1 MAANPPPTQPP
12 PMQAARCE
20 SCAREFERDAPWKRL
35 CVACWRRERQAA
47 DARTA
52 PPGQQTLSWAN
63 RPAADARTAPAWT
76 PDLQAERDR
85 LAAEVADLRTRL
97 AATTKE
103 RDQQAQLVRGI
114 AVSLQS
120 TQQEL
125 NKLRRSLRS
134 GGSPPIDA
142 DLIGR
147 LIKLCHPDKHPEARQ
162 AEATAATQDLLQLR
176 KRIQGG
182 A

>member
-1 MAANPPPTQPP
+1 MAANPPPTPPP
-12 PMQAARCE
+12 PMQTARCE

-63 RPAADARTAPAWT
+63 RPVAEARTAPAWS
-76 PDLQAERDR
+76 PELQAERDR

>member
-1 MAANPPPTQPP
+1 MAANPPPTPPP
-12 PMQAARCE
+12 PMQIARCE

-52 PPGQQTLSWAN
+52 PTERRAPSWSE
-63 RPAADARTAPAWT
+63 RPVADARTAPAWT

-85 LAAEVADLRTRL
+85 LAAEVVDLRARL

-114 AVSLQS
+114 VVSLQN

-125 NKLRRSLRS
+125 NQIRRFLRS
-134 GGSPPIDA
+134 GGSPPVDA

-147 LIKLCHPDKHPEARQ
+147 LIKLCHPDKHPETRQ

>member
-20 SCAREFERDAPWKRL
+20 SCAREFGRDVSWKRL
-35 CVACWRRERQAA
+35 CMACWRSQMQARRA
-47 DARTA
+47 AEARTA
-52 PPGQQTLSWAN
+52 PPEQGSPT
-63 RPAADARTAPAWT
+63 WT
-76 PDLQAERDR
+76 PELQAERDR

>member
-1 MAANPPPTQPP
+1 MAANPPPTPPP
-12 PMQAARCE
+12 PMQIARCE
-20 SCAREFERDAPWKRL
+20 SCAREFERDASWKRL
-35 CVACWRRERQAA
+35 CLSCWRRERQ
-47 DARTA
+47 
-52 PPGQQTLSWAN
+52 
-63 RPAADARTAPAWT
+63 AADARTAPAWT

-85 LAAEVADLRTRL
+85 LAAEVVDLRARL

-114 AVSLQS
+114 IVSLQN

-125 NKLRRSLRS
+125 NQIRRFLRS
-134 GGSPPIDA
+134 GGSPPVDA